1 MTRKRPI
8 RPDLLDQ
15 PLPGLPGQS
24 LSGLPGQSLP
34 GLPGALPL
42 NAADYALI
50 EAARAALL
58 QHYRPFWHTVGA
70 ALRSRDGR
78 IWTGVHLGATVGR
91 LSICAEAIA
100 LGRVVMDG
108 DRTIECAV
116 AVRHPKPDEPIQE
129 IAVVPPCGAC
139 RENLMD
145 YDAAAFVI
153 IDTPNGLQKVP
164 VGTLLPIP
172 YQR

>member
-1 MTRKRPI
+1 M
-8 RPDLLDQ
+8 PDHS
-15 PLPGLPGQS
+15 PPG
-24 LSGLPGQSLP
+24 GLHGT
-34 GLPGALPL
+34 LPL
-42 NAADYALI
+42 AEADYELVKI
-50 EAARAALL
+50 ARAVLL
-58 QHYRPFWHTVGA
+58 RHYRPFWHTVGA

-108 DRTIECAV
+108 DGTIECAV
-116 AVRHPKPDEPIQE
+116 AVRHPKPEEAVQD

-139 RENLMD
+139 RENLTD
-145 YDAAAFVI
+145 YDPATLVI
-153 IDTPNGLQKVP
+153 VHTLNGLRKVP
-164 VGTLLPIP
+164 LNLLLPLP